1 MAKNSYFRFKQF
13 TVQQGQSAMKVCT
26 DACVLGA
33 WADLNE
39 ASHILDIG
47 AGTGLLSLM
56 AAQRNPEAEIHAVE
70 LDDDAFRQA
79 TENVQESIFAER
91 IQVFHQS
98 IQSFRS
104 DRKYDCI
111 ITNPPFFQSDLL
123 SPNQQKNKA
132 HHATSLT
139 FDELLVAIDRLLT
152 EDGKFHILLPVDE
165 AVVFQRKALAS
176 GWCLGELVILQHNS
190 NKKPFRHIMSFCRC
204 YVSGIQNI
212 SSVLLIYKE
221 DGKTYTDSFKALM
234 KDFYMLF

>member
-33 WADLNE
+33 WVNLKDA
-39 ASHILDIG
+39 HRILDIG

-56 AAQRNPEAEIHAVE
+56 AAQRNANAAIDAVE
-70 LDDDAFRQA
+70 LDDDAYNQA

-91 IQVFHQS
+91 VQVFHQS
-98 IQSFRS
+98 IQSFES
-104 DRKYDCI
+104 ESEYDCI

-123 SPNQQKNKA
+123 SPDQQKNKA

-152 EDGKFHILLPVDE
+152 HDGKFHILLPVDE
-165 AVVFQRKALAS
+165 AAVFKQKALTS
-176 GWCLGELVILQHNS
+176 GWFLADSVILQHNS
-190 NKKPFRHIMSFCRC
+190 NKKPFRHIMSFSRK
-204 YVSGIQNI
+204 YISDYQNVD
-212 SSVLLIYKE
+212 SVICIYNA
-221 DGKTYTDSFKALM
+221 DNNTYTETFKALM
-234 KDFYMLF
+234 KDFYLIF